1 MFASRFARLA
11 LLAAPTFI
19 LGSES
24 GKYDYHTDSPYGPS
38 NWGSLPIDHNS
49 CNGKKNSPIAV
60 ETSACDVKA
69 DYIFTNGDCTIA
81 DMTFAISSGGVKAE
95 YSGDCT
101 KDTIQIP
108 GVDGTYEA
116 LQFHI
121 HLSSEHTIDGEYFGA
136 ELHIVHKQTD
146 GDRYAVVGM
155 MLDAKNPENH
165 GTFEYFVEGWTAISK
180 QTAQTC
186 ITSSRLGGKRVRE
199 RDRRNLQQFDAYSLV
214 PKGSSFYHYDGGL
227 TTPPCS
233 EVVWWNLADTTVSI
247 SVAQYS
253 HLTKFIMEYRNST
266 TCELASIASDS
277 GSTSRPVQAL
287 NGRVV
292 TRICPTTYLE
302 PSGKGSKDGKG
313 SKGGKGS
320 KNGK

>member
-1 MFASRFARLA
+1 MEVGDEEPTNKRNDACFICFAS
-11 LLAAPTFI
+11 
-19 LGSES
+19 S
-24 GKYDYHTDSPYGPS
+24 D
-38 NWGSLPIDHNS
+38 LP
-49 CNGKKNSPIAV
+49 KPNSPFISHF
-60 ETSACDVKA
+60 EQ
-69 DYIFTNGDCTIA
+69 NGDCTIA
-81 DMTFAISSGGVKAE
+81 DMTFTISSGGVKAE
-95 YSGDCT
+95 FSGNCT

-199 RDRRNLQQFDAYSLV
+199 RDRRNLQQFDA
-214 PKGSSFYHYDGGL
+214 
-227 TTPPCS
+227 
-233 EVVWWNLADTTVSI
+233 
-247 SVAQYS
+247 
-253 HLTKFIMEYRNST
+253 
-266 TCELASIASDS
+266 
-277 GSTSRPVQAL
+277 
-287 NGRVV
+287 
-292 TRICPTTYLE
+292 
-302 PSGKGSKDGKG
+302 
-313 SKGGKGS
+313 
-320 KNGK
+320 